1 MKKIIIRKHLLWTI
15 ISFFWTQ
22 TLQHSAEWKVKWL
35 PKKQYGW
42 KQNLFS
48 LSEANV
54 YKMVKWKLNE
64 ILKCRWHRSVWDEGY
79 EWAKKRL
86 ADHAERPEQFGNCRF
101 RRSLLLLYPKHMEGL
116 YLCRKRKQFCEVL
129 ERGWVNLKS

>member
-1 MKKIIIRKHLLWTI
+1 MRKIIIRKHLLWTI
-15 ISFFWTQ
+15 ISFFLTQ

-48 LSEANV
+48 LSEANI

-64 ILKCRWHRSVWDEGY
+64 ILKCRWHRSVWDERY
-79 EWAKKRL
+79 DWAKKRL
-86 ADHAERPEQFGNCRF
+86 ADQIDTARTIWKLQIPHVPAAT
-101 RRSLLLLYPKHMEGL
+101 LPKAQGRIIFMQEEEEIWWSPG
-116 YLCRKRKQFCEVL
+116 KTV
-129 ERGWVNLKS
+129 S